1 MLQDF
6 RFEPAFHVSGDGACS
21 DFAEAVDFGKVL
33 DFDGGVAHVLNRIDE
48 GFLRLVKNNDA
59 QYEGNEGEGN
69 GVAQCLEGK
78 AALAQEPIAEGFYN
92 SGHGVEFD
100 DPFVGGWGR
109 AEGVDDSCGVHHELD
124 AEGDQKG
131 EVAVFRGEGG
141 DDEAQAEAQ

>member
-1 MLQDF
+1 LLQDF

-69 GVAQCLEGK
+69 GVAQRLEGK
-78 AALAQEPIAEGFYN
+78 AALAQEPVAEGFN
-92 SGHGVEFD
+92 NAGHGVEFN
-100 DPFVGGWGR
+100 DPFVGGWGG
-109 AEGVDDSCGVHHELD
+109 AERVNDGSGVHHELD
-124 AEGDQKG
+124 AEADEKG
-131 EVAVFRGEGG
+131 EVAVLRGEGCN
-141 DDEAQAEAQ
+141 DQS